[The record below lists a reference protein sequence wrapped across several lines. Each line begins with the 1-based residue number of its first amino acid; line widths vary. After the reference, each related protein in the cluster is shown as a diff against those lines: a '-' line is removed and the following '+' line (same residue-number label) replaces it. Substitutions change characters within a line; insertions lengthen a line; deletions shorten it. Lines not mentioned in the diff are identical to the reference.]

1 MAAVYAVLLSCGVL
15 KDARVFRQRLFCDID
30 DALEY
35 LVYWSVHD
43 GKPYRM
49 VMYSGETRGL
59 LALSKTTW
67 TFNASRFEFSEERRR
82 ALLDAPKLGV
92 AHVTSGVSGEIAFQE
107 DSSGADD

>member
-1 MAAVYAVLLSCGVL
+1 MLD
-15 KDARVFRQRLFCDID
+15 DARVFQQRMFCDID

-49 VMYSGETRGL
+49 VMYFGETRGVL
-59 LALSKTTW
+59 ELSKTTW

-82 ALLDAPKLGV
+82 VLLDAPKLGV
-92 AHVTSGVSGEIAFQE
+92 THVTSGVSGEIAFGE
-107 DSSGADD
+107 DESSGADD